1 MVFSAT
7 VLYMAVNS
15 FSLASLEEYTKM
27 TWHVADLGMVISRLT
42 ICCSTNELKDN
53 TGGNTSL
60 TGSWVVGVGGVVV
73 VGVGGVVGVV
83 GVDFAG
89 AGSFEGSFEGCS
101 FEGSVATIIDSGS
114 GGGGSTLGFQLSS
127 TATTISSGCGGVL
140 S

>member
-1 MVFSAT
+1 MSSNESAAMNTHGLGREASAMVFSAT

-60 TGSWVVGVGGVVV
+60 TGSWVVNVICKINLC
-73 VGVGGVVGVV
+73 
-83 GVDFAG
+83 FM
-89 AGSFEGSFEGCS
+89 
-101 FEGSVATIIDSGS
+101 
-114 GGGGSTLGFQLSS
+114 
-127 TATTISSGCGGVL
+127 VL
-140 S
+140 INLDTKKIREKFLKKTWVL

>member
-60 TGSWVVGVGGVVV
+60 TGSWVVGV
-73 VGVGGVVGVV
+73 VGMVGVV

-101 FEGSVATIIDSGS
+101 FEGSVATIIDAGS